1 MPAPQEQLRNDP
13 SSGLQSNIGRLVSNL
28 AYDIDRGIAQEMA
41 PHDLLPLEVHL
52 LMICREMGECSATQL
67 VQLLPVDAARI
78 SRLVNT
84 LVEKGLMRRRRLR
97 NDRRVVMLRL
107 SDNGEALIPEITR
120 KLEGFYAGLTEG
132 LSEQEVEAF
141 TNAVM
146 KIIANYEG
154 SAGR

>member
-1 MPAPQEQLRNDP
+1 MSIPQEQFPNDP
-13 SSGLQSNIGRLVSNL
+13 SAGSQSDIGRLVSNL

-41 PHDLLPLEVHL
+41 PHGLLPMEVHL

-67 VQLLPVDAARI
+67 VQLLPVDAARV

-107 SDNGEALIPEITR
+107 SEAGEALTPEITQR
-120 KLEGFYAGLTEG
+120 LGGLYARLTDG
-132 LSEQEVEAF
+132 LSEQEVAAF
-141 TNAVM
+141 SGAVL
-146 KIIANYEG
+146 KIIANYEA

>member
-141 TNAVM
+141 TSAVM

>member
-1 MPAPQEQLRNDP
+1 MSIPQEQFPNDP
-13 SSGLQSNIGRLVSNL
+13 SAGSQSDIGRLVSNL

-41 PHDLLPLEVHL
+41 PHGLLPMEVHL

-67 VQLLPVDAARI
+67 VQLLPVDAARV

-107 SDNGEALIPEITR
+107 SEAGEALTPEITQR
-120 KLEGFYAGLTEG
+120 LGELYARLTDG
-132 LSEQEVEAF
+132 LSEQEVAAF
-141 TNAVM
+141 SGAVL
-146 KIIANYEG
+146 KIIANYEA
-154 SAGR
+154 SEGR

>member
-132 LSEQEVEAF
+132 LSEQEVGAF